1 MTVRRNASPK
11 RSSARRRDDAP
22 ELTAD
27 WFARADLMKG
37 EKIVRRGRPKGS
49 GEKELISLRLDKKA
63 LAAYRATGPN
73 WQVRINDAVVKGAK
87 ALKAARG

>member
-1 MTVRRNASPK
+1 MTERRNTSRK
-11 RSSARRRDDAP
+11 QSSAKRRDDAP
-22 ELTAD
+22 ELSAD

-37 EKIVRRGRPKGS
+37 GKIVRRGRPKGS

-73 WQVRINDAVVKGAK
+73 WQVRINDAVVKGVRS
-87 ALKAARG
+87 LRVTRG